1 MTPEEAQRRRRFGQ
15 ALERALDAKGATQT
29 RMAEALGINQTTVSS
44 WVRGVKRPRYRE
56 DVERI
61 EEWLGAESCA
71 AGTLAAILYE
81 PPIRS
86 DDRPAALHGKI
97 DRLPER
103 DRRAVERLVDE
114 MLGPE

>member
-1 MTPEEAQRRRRFGQ
+1 M
-15 ALERALDAKGATQT
+15 
-29 RMAEALGINQTTVSS
+29 NQTTVSS

-61 EEWLGAESCA
+61 EQWFGSEVCP
-71 AGTLAAILYE
+71 AGSLTTILYE
-81 PPIRS
+81 PPAERT